1 MPMSPLLHVDN
12 PQCRYDQL
20 LTLREVSFTVNEGE
34 ILALIGPNGAGKTTL
49 LRAISGL
56 HPPSG
61 GRIIFRDRDITR
73 LPAEAIVRLGI
84 SHVPEGRRL
93 FPGLTVLDNLEMG
106 AVASR
111 RSAWRDDAEAV
122 FALFPML
129 AERRHQMAWS
139 LSGGQQQMLALGR
152 ALMAKPRLLLL
163 DEPSLGLAPLLVQD
177 VFQRVIEINRQ
188 GTTIVLAEQNARIA
202 LKIAHRGLVLVNG
215 SIVLQGAATVLS
227 DDERVKALYL
237 GGL

>member
-61 GRIIFRDRDITR
+61 GRIVFRDRDITR

-93 FPGLTVLDNLEMG
+93 FPGLSVLDNLEMG

-111 RSAWRDDAEAV
+111 RRAWRDDAEAV

-163 DEPSLGLAPLLVQD
+163 DEPSLGLAPLMVQD
-177 VFQRVIEINRQ
+177 VFKHVIDINRQ

-215 SIVLQGAATVLS
+215 SIVLQGDATVLS
-227 DDERVKALYL
+227 EDERVKALYL
-237 GGL
+237 GGH

>member
-1 MPMSPLLHVDN
+1 MLRVDN

-20 LTLREVSFTVNEGE
+20 PTLRDVSFTVDEGE

-56 HPPSG
+56 HPPSA
-61 GRIIFRDRDITR
+61 GRIVFGDRDITR

-106 AVASR
+106 AVAAR
-111 RSAWRDDAEAV
+111 RRAWRDDAEAV
-122 FALFPML
+122 FALFPLL

-152 ALMAKPRLLLL
+152 ALMARPRLLLL
-163 DEPSLGLAPLLVQD
+163 DEPSLGLAPLMVQD
-177 VFQRVIEINRQ
+177 VYRRVIEINRQ

-202 LKIAHRGLVLVNG
+202 LRIARRALVLVNG
-215 SIVLQGAATVLS
+215 AIVLQGAAAELAE
-227 DDERVKALYL
+227 DERVKALYL
-237 GGL
+237 GGH